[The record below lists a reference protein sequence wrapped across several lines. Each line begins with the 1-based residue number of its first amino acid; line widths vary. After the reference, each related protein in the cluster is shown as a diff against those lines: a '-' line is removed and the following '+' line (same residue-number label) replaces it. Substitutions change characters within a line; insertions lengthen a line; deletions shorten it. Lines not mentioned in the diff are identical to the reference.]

1 MQDLGTKVL
10 ETPRLILRPFTVDD
24 APAMFANWASDG
36 QVTQY
41 LTWPTHNDPS
51 VSRAYCEGVQ
61 GSYGDPRHYEWA
73 IVLRELGEPVG
84 SISVVGRHDGAES
97 MQVGYC
103 IGRKWWRQGIT
114 SEALARVIRFLFE
127 EVGCLRV
134 EARHDSQNPRSGAV
148 MARCGMAREGLLRR
162 SDRNNRGICDA
173 VWYGILK
180 EDYEKGR

>member
-10 ETPRLILRPFTVDD
+10 ETTRLILRPFTVDD

-36 QVTQY
+36 EVTKY
-41 LTWPTHNDPS
+41 LTWPTHTDPA
-51 VSRAYCEGVQ
+51 VTRAILEDWVGRYA
-61 GSYGDPRHYEWA
+61 DPTWYNWA
-73 IVLRELGEPVG
+73 IVWKETGEPIG
-84 SISVVGRHDGAES
+84 NISVVERQAETACFHI
-97 MQVGYC
+97 GYC
-103 IGRKWWRQGIT
+103 LGRAFWHKGIMT
-114 SEALARVIRFLFE
+114 EAFSEVIRFLFE

-162 SDRNNRGICDA
+162 SDRNNRGICDT

>member
-1 MQDLGTKVL
+1 
-10 ETPRLILRPFTVDD
+10 
-24 APAMFANWASDG
+24 
-36 QVTQY
+36 
-41 LTWPTHNDPS
+41 
-51 VSRAYCEGVQ
+51 
-61 GSYGDPRHYEWA
+61 
-73 IVLRELGEPVG
+73 
-84 SISVVGRHDGAES
+84 

-103 IGRKWWRQGIT
+103 IGRKWWHQGIT

-134 EARHDSQNPRSGAV
+134 EARHDNQNPRSGGV
-148 MARCGMAREGLLRR
+148 MARCGMIREGLLRR